1 MPAKN
6 ALNIDFHSHILPGMD
21 DGSKDLQ
28 TSTGQLTMLK
38 SQGVEK
44 VFLTPHFDFRR
55 ETRESFIKRRD
66 TSYKALLKVYDPETM
81 PELFLGAEVYISR
94 GMENYDYEG
103 LELGN
108 TGVILMEFPHEHK
121 SGWMLDLLESLM
133 FERKKRIMIAH
144 VNRAVDHYKKE
155 FCQNLFDY
163 QDLIFQINTSAFTG
177 FLAKDPF
184 KNYKV
189 SGLKFVLGTDTHDLN
204 KRAPDYDIAVKK
216 LNMPSLSYIKKSV
229 ELTSALIMNNIG

>member
-1 MPAKN
+1 
-6 ALNIDFHSHILPGMD
+6 
-21 DGSKDLQ
+21 
-28 TSTGQLTMLK
+28 
-38 SQGVEK
+38 
-44 VFLTPHFDFRR
+44 
-55 ETRESFIKRRD
+55 
-66 TSYKALLKVYDPETM
+66 
-81 PELFLGAEVYISR
+81 
-94 GMENYDYEG
+94 
-103 LELGN
+103 
-108 TGVILMEFPHEHK
+108 
-121 SGWMLDLLESLM
+121 MLDLLESLM